1 MAANEALSNRQRG
14 LGKGLAV
21 LLGEAP
27 DIPDE
32 DTQLSGK
39 SLSIESLSPGQ
50 FQPRT
55 RFDDA
60 EIEALADSIRQQGII
75 QPLLVRP
82 TPNGA
87 TGYEIIA
94 GERRWRA
101 AQRAGL
107 HDVPVVIR
115 EIDDDSALEMALVEN
130 LQRQDLGPMEEAE
143 AFARLIEEFGHTQEK
158 IAESLGK
165 SRSHVANTLRLRSLP
180 APVREMLDEGAL
192 SAGHARALLGAD
204 DPVSMAK
211 QVVHRG
217 LNVRQTES
225 LIRHRQESA
234 KKRPSAPTVIDPN
247 IRALEGELTNKIG
260 LRVKISP
267 RGEGGSVHI
276 SYRTLDQLDGLL
288 KRFR

>member
-1 MAANEALSNRQRG
+1 MAANEALANRQRG

-27 DIPDE
+27 EIPEE
-32 DTQLSGK
+32 DTHLSGK
-39 SLSIESLSPGQ
+39 ILSIESLSPGK

-55 RFDDA
+55 RFDHA
-60 EIEALADSIRQQGII
+60 TIEALADSIREQGII

-82 TPNGA
+82 TPNGPA
-87 TGYEIIA
+87 GYEIIA

-107 HDVPVVIR
+107 HDIPVVIR
-115 EIDDDSALEMALVEN
+115 DIDDDSALEMALVEN

-158 IAESLGK
+158 IAKSLGK

-180 APVREMLDEGAL
+180 APVREMLDEGVL

-204 DPVSMAK
+204 DPISTGK
-211 QVVHRG
+211 QVVRRG
-217 LNVRQTES
+217 LNVRQTET
-225 LIRHRQESA
+225 LIRHQQEKA
-234 KKRPSAPTVIDPN
+234 KKFPTVSAEMDPN
-247 IRALEGELTNKIG
+247 IRALEGELTNNIG
-260 LRVKISP
+260 LKVKITP
-267 RGEGGSVHI
+267 KGNGGSVHI
-276 SYRTLDQLDGLL
+276 SYRNLDQLDGLL